1 MSDQPTSEM
10 PSEEIADDVMSDDVL
25 AEPVEEDLDELGRVA
40 KERDELREMAQ
51 RLQADFE
58 NYRKR
63 AQRQAEDS
71 AGRLASE
78 VITALLPVL
87 DTFDLAQTHLSEDV
101 VNTAEGSA
109 LLQARAM
116 LADTLAKFGLE
127 QVAGAEAPFD
137 PQFHDAVAHA
147 PAEDGSS
154 EQVIDEVLRA
164 GYVWRGQ
171 VLRPAMVRVRG

>member
-1 MSDQPTSEM
+1 VSDEVTNEAAPAPEVL
-10 PSEEIADDVMSDDVL
+10 DDDVL

-40 KERDELREMAQ
+40 KERDELKEMAQ

-71 AGRLASE
+71 AGRQAAE
-78 VITALLPVL
+78 VLSALLPVL
-87 DTFDLAQTHLSEDV
+87 DTFDLAQAHLSE
-101 VNTAEGSA
+101 EGAGSPEGAA
-109 LLQARAM
+109 LVQARA
-116 LADTLAKFGLE
+116 LLVDTLTKLGLE
-127 QVAGAEAPFD
+127 PVAGAEEAFD
-137 PQFHDAVAHA
+137 PEVHDAVAHV

-154 EQVIDEVLRA
+154 TQVVDEVLRA
-164 GYVWRGQ
+164 GYAWRGQ

>member
-1 MSDQPTSEM
+1 MSDQPTTDA
-10 PSEEIADDVMSDDVL
+10 PFEEPEVEVVSDDVL

-71 AGRLASE
+71 AGKLAAE
-78 VITALLPVL
+78 VLVALLPVL
-87 DTFDLAQTHLSEDV
+87 DTFDLAQAHLADDAAASPAG
-101 VNTAEGSA
+101 TA
-109 LLQARAM
+109 LLQAKS
-116 LADTLAKFGLE
+116 LLVDTLAKLGLE
-127 QVAGAEAPFD
+127 PVAGAEAPFD

-154 EQVIDEVLRA
+154 EQVVDEVLRA